1 MVSRM
6 FVLALACALPLRP
19 EEKIDWEM
27 NSKIRQEGMKNS
39 QILRSMHFLT
49 DVYGPRLT
57 GSPNLKSA
65 QEWALSQ
72 MKEWGLENGHLEPW
86 DFGHPGWLNER
97 FSMFIV
103 SPVKDS
109 LVGEVLA
116 WTPGTNGVLTAEAVI
131 LQLPDRPTQEKLTAF
146 IVENKDKVRGKIV
159 LVGKPLAVPV
169 DFTPAPKRMDDTAAQ
184 ARFNPTSPNQQ
195 GPPPQF
201 RQRPPL
207 PPGSLDPGTS
217 DGTGRQVPGRQWRCR
232 SG

>member
-1 MVSRM
+1 MVRRI
-6 FVLALACALPLRP
+6 FLLALTCALPLRP

-27 NSKIRQEGMKNS
+27 NAKIRQEGMKNS

-97 FSMFIV
+97 FAMFIV

-131 LQLPDRPTQEKLTAF
+131 LQLPDRPTPEKLTAF
-146 IVENKDKVRGKIV
+146 IAENKPSMIRNAVAHAHLVRSQRLGSRN
-159 LVGKPLAVPV
+159 
-169 DFTPAPKRMDDTAAQ
+169 RMTLPEGRLLSGICQVCSSCQSNMYTLGRVSIGSSWLFSHPRVAK
-184 ARFNPTSPNQQ
+184 
-195 GPPPQF
+195 QF
-201 RQRPPL
+201 
-207 PPGSLDPGTS
+207 DP
-217 DGTGRQVPGRQWRCR
+217 
-232 SG
+232 